1 MTSTFDKRIAF
12 VAFAAALM
20 ASAASAQN
28 TNPPPPANQP
38 AATDAQA
45 PAPAPT
51 VADAPAPTPDKPK
64 PKPKK
69 KVQPSVVVVVTN
81 SRTVA
86 LTKLEATGEGGAA
99 KTIVSDLPPGKK
111 KSVKVEHGKSC
122 VFDLH
127 GDYADG
133 STSDSASVDLCK
145 DKTVNL
151 VD

>member
-1 MTSTFDKRIAF
+1 MTSTFDRRIAF
-12 VAFAAALM
+12 VAFAAAFM
-20 ASAASAQN
+20 ASAALAQN
-28 TNPPPPANQP
+28 NNPPPPHQP

-69 KVQPSVVVVVTN
+69 KVPPSVVVVVTN
-81 SRTVA
+81 SRAVV
-86 LTKLEATGEGGAA
+86 LTKLEATADGGST

>member
-1 MTSTFDKRIAF
+1 MTSCFDKRAAF

-20 ASAASAQN
+20 ASAALAQN
-28 TNPPPPANQP
+28 ANPPPANPP
-38 AATDAQA
+38 ASTDAKA

-51 VADAPAPTPDKPK
+51 VADAPAPDAKPK

-69 KVQPSVVVVVTN
+69 KVPPSVVVIVTN
-81 SRTVA
+81 SRAVA
-86 LTKLEATGEGGAA
+86 LTKLDAAPETGAV

-145 DKTVNL
+145 DKSVNL
-151 VD
+151 ID

>member
-1 MTSTFDKRIAF
+1 MRSIFDKRIAF

-28 TNPPPPANQP
+28 NNPPPPANQP

-69 KVQPSVVVVVTN
+69 KVPPSVMVVVTN
-81 SRTVA
+81 SRAVV
-86 LTKLEATGEGGAA
+86 LTKLEATADSGSS

-122 VFDLH
+122 MFDLH

-145 DKTVNL
+145 DKSVNL

>member
-1 MTSTFDKRIAF
+1 MTSFLDKRIAF
-12 VAFAAALM
+12 VAFAAALL
-20 ASAASAQN
+20 AGAALADEA
-28 TNPPPPANQP
+28 NPPPAKPLGA
-38 AATDAQA
+38 DSQA

-69 KVQPSVVVVVTN
+69 KVPPSVMVVVTN
-81 SRTVA
+81 SRAIA
-86 LTKLEATGEGGAA
+86 LTKLEATADGGQA

-145 DKTVNL
+145 DKSVNL